1 MKISEYQKLEE
12 SVKEQDFNASFKNIN
27 KVMFFLSIFGHIASI
42 FLAYFL
48 ISKILTG
55 AITDNPLLVNIA
67 SIILLGGLEMLKR
80 EIFDKF
86 SLQQIKYK
94 SFTNPDVLPLM
105 IVSFLIVLISFYS
118 SIKGAEEF
126 SSKTKEIQTQV
137 EIDIKSYE
145 DSLNVIKNNELSK
158 INTKIENKE
167 TKIEEKDKELT
178 ELSNL
183 DDLSK
188 QQKIRIKDL
197 KSQVKFLSEEINVHK
212 SEKDTIEKR
221 NEREILK
228 YKSKIQSKGIEKKK
242 ENSDN
247 SFFFVIISTIIELL
261 ILFGIYF
268 NEYYKY
274 RSYIEFKNKIE
285 TDSNFNTYHKFN
297 SILNIIYNEETKIN
311 DKLMSSKNI
320 LELCK
325 VNGINVLQKDINNM
339 FKLFSSLGIIS
350 KGSNKYYL
358 KSKNIAQEILKKHLK
373 ID

>member
-1 MKISEYQKLEE
+1 MKISEYKKLED
-12 SVKEQDFNASFKNIN
+12 SIKEQDFNRSFKNIN
-27 KVMFFLSIFGHIASI
+27 NVMFFLSIFGHIASI

-48 ISKILTG
+48 LSKILTG
-55 AITDNPLLVNIA
+55 AIINNPILVTIS

-105 IVSFLIVLISFYS
+105 IVSIFIVSISFYS

-137 EIDIKSYE
+137 EIDIESYE
-145 DSLNVIKNNELSK
+145 DSLNLIKNNEFSK
-158 INTKIENKE
+158 INSKIENKE
-167 TKIEEKDKELT
+167 SKIEEKDKELT

-183 DDLSK
+183 VVLTSL
-188 QQKIRIKDL
+188 QKMRVKDL
-197 KSQVKFLSEEINVHK
+197 KSQVKILSEEIISLK
-212 SEKDTIEKR
+212 SEKDIVEKR
-221 NEREILK
+221 IQKEISEFKEKINLK
-228 YKSKIQSKGIEKKK
+228 EKEKKF
-242 ENSDN
+242 ENSEN

-268 NEYYKY
+268 NEYFKF
-274 RSYIEFKNKIE
+274 RSYTDFKNKIE
-285 TDSNFNTYHKFN
+285 IDGNFNSYLKFN
-297 SILNIIYNEETKIN
+297 SILNVIYNEDTKIN
-311 DKLMSSKNI
+311 DKLISSKNI
-320 LELCK
+320 LDLCK
-325 VNGINVLQKDINNM
+325 VNGINILQKDINNM

-350 KGSNKYYL
+350 KGSNKYFL
-358 KSKNIAQEILKKHLK
+358 KTKELSQQILKKYFK

>member
-1 MKISEYQKLEE
+1 MKISEYKNLED
-12 SVKEQDFNASFKNIN
+12 SIKEQDFNRSFKNIN
-27 KVMFFLSIFGHIASI
+27 NVMFFLSIFGHIASI

-48 ISKILTG
+48 LSKILTG
-55 AITDNPLLVNIA
+55 AIINNPILVTIS

-105 IVSFLIVLISFYS
+105 IVSIFIVSISFYS

-137 EIDIKSYE
+137 EIDIESYE
-145 DSLNVIKNNELSK
+145 DSLNLIKNNEFSK
-158 INTKIENKE
+158 INSKIENKE
-167 TKIEEKDKELT
+167 SKIEEKDKELT

-183 DDLSK
+183 VVLTSL
-188 QQKIRIKDL
+188 QKMRVKDL
-197 KSQVKFLSEEINVHK
+197 KSQVKILSEEIISLK
-212 SEKDTIEKR
+212 SEKDIVEKR
-221 NEREILK
+221 IQKEISEFKEKINLK
-228 YKSKIQSKGIEKKK
+228 EKEKKF
-242 ENSDN
+242 ENSEN

-268 NEYYKY
+268 NEYFKF
-274 RSYIEFKNKIE
+274 RSYTDFKNKIE
-285 TDSNFNTYHKFN
+285 IDGNFNSYLKFN
-297 SILNIIYNEETKIN
+297 SILNVIYNEDTKIN
-311 DKLMSSKNI
+311 DKLISSKNI
-320 LELCK
+320 LDLCK
-325 VNGINVLQKDINNM
+325 VNGINILQKDINNM

-350 KGSNKYYL
+350 KGSNKYFL
-358 KSKNIAQEILKKHLK
+358 KTKELSQQILKKYFK

>member
-12 SVKEQDFNASFKNIN
+12 SIKEQDFNKSFKNIN

-42 FLAYFL
+42 FLGYFL

-55 AITDNPLLVNIA
+55 AIIDNPILVTIS
-67 SIILLGGLEMLKR
+67 SIILLGGLELLKR

-86 SLQQIKYK
+86 SLQQIKLK

-105 IVSFLIVLISFYS
+105 IVSFVIVGISFYS

-126 SSKTKEIQTQV
+126 STKTKEIQTQV
-137 EIDIKSYE
+137 EVNIKSYE
-145 DSLNVIKNNELSK
+145 DSLNKIKNIELSK
-158 INTKIENKE
+158 VDSKIENKE
-167 TKIEEKDKELT
+167 FKIEEKDKELT

-183 DDLSK
+183 VELTN
-188 QQKIRIKDL
+188 QQKTRIKDL
-197 KSQVKFLSEEINVHK
+197 KSQVKFLTEEINVLK

-221 NEREILK
+221 TQREIFGFKTKLELK
-228 YKSKIQSKGIEKKK
+228 GKEKKE
-242 ENSDN
+242 ENSEN
-247 SFFFVIISTIIELL
+247 SFFFVAISAIIELL

-268 NEYYKY
+268 NEYFKY
-274 RSYIEFKNKIE
+274 RSYIDFKNKIE
-285 TDSNFNTYHKFN
+285 TDSNFNSYHKFN
-297 SILNIIYNEETKIN
+297 SILNVIYNEDIKIN
-311 DKLMSSKNI
+311 DKLISSKSI
-320 LELCK
+320 LDLCK
-325 VNGINVLQKDINNM
+325 VNGINVIQKDVNNM

-358 KSKNIAQEILKKHLK
+358 KSKNLAQEVLKKHFN

>member
-12 SVKEQDFNASFKNIN
+12 SIKEQDFNTSFKNIN
-27 KVMFFLSIFGHIASI
+27 KVMFYLSIFGHIASI

-55 AITDNPLLVNIA
+55 AITDNPLLVNIS
-67 SIILLGGLEMLKR
+67 SIILLGGLELLKR

-105 IVSFLIVLISFYS
+105 IVSTVIVGISFYS

-126 SSKTKEIQTQV
+126 SSKTKEIQSQV
-137 EIDIKSYE
+137 EVNIKSYE
-145 DSLNVIKNNELSK
+145 DSLNAIKKIELSK
-158 INTKIENKE
+158 VDSKIENNE
-167 TKIEEKDKELT
+167 SKIEEKDKELT
-178 ELSNL
+178 ELSNTI
-183 DDLSK
+183 DLTK
-188 QQKIRIKDL
+188 EQKTRIKDL
-197 KSQVKFLSEEINVHK
+197 KSQAQSLTKDISVLKA
-212 SEKDTIEKR
+212 EKDTIEKR
-221 NEREILK
+221 TEREILK
-228 YKSKIQSKGIEKKK
+228 FKIKAESKGIEKKE
-242 ENSDN
+242 ENSNN
-247 SFFFVIISTIIELL
+247 SFFFVAISTIIELL

-268 NEYYKY
+268 NEYFKY
-274 RSYIEFKNKIE
+274 RSYNDFRNKIE
-285 TDSNFNTYHKFN
+285 TDSNFNSYHKFN
-297 SILNIIYNEETKIN
+297 SILNVIYNDDTKVN

-325 VNGINVLQKDINNM
+325 VNGINVLQKDVNNM
-339 FKLFSSLGIIS
+339 FKLFASIGIIS

-358 KSKNIAQEILKKHLK
+358 KSKQNAQEVLKKHFN

>member
-1 MKISEYQKLEE
+1 MKISEYKKLED
-12 SVKEQDFNASFKNIN
+12 SIKEQDFNRSFKNIN

-48 ISKILTG
+48 LSKILTG
-55 AITDNPLLVNIA
+55 AIINNPILVTIS

-105 IVSFLIVLISFYS
+105 IVSIFIVSISFYS

-137 EIDIKSYE
+137 EIDIESYE
-145 DSLNVIKNNELSK
+145 DSLNLIKNNEFSK
-158 INTKIENKE
+158 INSKIENKE
-167 TKIEEKDKELT
+167 SKIEEKDKELT

-183 DDLSK
+183 VVLTSL
-188 QQKIRIKDL
+188 QKMRVKDL
-197 KSQVKFLSEEINVHK
+197 KFQVKILSEEIISLK
-212 SEKDTIEKR
+212 SEKDIVEKKIQ
-221 NEREILK
+221 REISKFKEKINLK
-228 YKSKIQSKGIEKKK
+228 GKEKKF
-242 ENSDN
+242 ENSEN

-268 NEYYKY
+268 NEYFKF
-274 RSYIEFKNKIE
+274 RSYTDFKNKIE
-285 TDSNFNTYHKFN
+285 IDGNFNSYLKFN
-297 SILNIIYNEETKIN
+297 SILNVIYNEDTKIN
-311 DKLMSSKNI
+311 DKLISSKNI
-320 LELCK
+320 LDLCK
-325 VNGINVLQKDINNM
+325 VNGINILQKDINNM

-350 KGSNKYYL
+350 KGSNKYFL
-358 KSKNIAQEILKKHLK
+358 KTKELSQQILKKYFK

>member
-1 MKISEYQKLEE
+1 MKISEYQKLED
-12 SVKEQDFNASFKNIN
+12 SIKEQDFNASFKNIN

-67 SIILLGGLEMLKR
+67 SVILLGGLELLKR

-105 IVSFLIVLISFYS
+105 IVSFLIVSISFYS

-126 SSKTKEIQTQV
+126 STKTKEIQTQV
-137 EIDIKSYE
+137 ETNIKSYQ
-145 DSLNVIKNNELSK
+145 DSLNSIKNIELSK
-158 INTKIENKE
+158 INTKIESKE
-167 TKIEEKDKELT
+167 SKIEEKDKELT
-178 ELSNL
+178 ELSNV

-197 KSQVKFLSEEINVHK
+197 KSQAQLLTQEINVLK

-221 NEREILK
+221 TQREILNHK
-228 YKSKIQSKGIEKKK
+228 ANVESKGIEKKE

-247 SFFFVIISTIIELL
+247 SFFFVVISTIIELL

-268 NEYYKY
+268 NEYFKY
-274 RSYIEFKNKIE
+274 RSYVDFKNKIE
-285 TDSNFNTYHKFN
+285 TDSNFNSYHKFN
-297 SILNIIYNEETKIN
+297 SILNIIYSDDTKIN
-311 DKLMSSKNI
+311 DKLMTSKTI

-358 KSKNIAQEILKKHLK
+358 KSKSIAQEVLKKHFN

>member
-1 MKISEYQKLEE
+1 MKISEYKKLED
-12 SVKEQDFNASFKNIN
+12 SIKEQDFNRSFKNIN

-48 ISKILTG
+48 LSKILTG
-55 AITDNPLLVNIA
+55 AIINNPILVTIS

-105 IVSFLIVLISFYS
+105 IVSIFIVSISFYS

-126 SSKTKEIQTQV
+126 SSRTKEIQTQV
-137 EIDIKSYE
+137 EIDIESYE
-145 DSLNVIKNNELSK
+145 DSLNLIKNNEFSK
-158 INTKIENKE
+158 INSKIENKE
-167 TKIEEKDKELT
+167 FKIEEKDKELT

-183 DDLSK
+183 VVLTSL
-188 QQKIRIKDL
+188 QKMRVKDL
-197 KSQVKFLSEEINVHK
+197 KSQVKILSEEIISLK
-212 SEKDTIEKR
+212 SEKDIVEKR
-221 NEREILK
+221 IQREISEFKEKINLK
-228 YKSKIQSKGIEKKK
+228 GKEKKL
-242 ENSDN
+242 ENSEN

-268 NEYYKY
+268 NEYFKF
-274 RSYIEFKNKIE
+274 RSYTDFKNKIE
-285 TDSNFNTYHKFN
+285 IDGNFNSYLKFN
-297 SILNIIYNEETKIN
+297 SILNVIYNEDTKIN
-311 DKLMSSKNI
+311 DKLISSKNI
-320 LELCK
+320 LDLCK
-325 VNGINVLQKDINNM
+325 VNGINILQKDINNM

-350 KGSNKYYL
+350 KGSNKYFL
-358 KSKNIAQEILKKHLK
+358 KTKELSQQILKKYFK

>member
-12 SVKEQDFNASFKNIN
+12 SIKEQDFNTSFKNIN
-27 KVMFFLSIFGHIASI
+27 KVMFYLSIFGHIASI

-55 AITDNPLLVNIA
+55 AITDNPILVTIS
-67 SIILLGGLEMLKR
+67 SIILLGGLELLKR

-86 SLQQIKYK
+86 SLQQIKLK

-105 IVSFLIVLISFYS
+105 IVSFAIVGISFYS

-126 SSKTKEIQTQV
+126 STKTKEIQTQV
-137 EIDIKSYE
+137 EVNIKSYE
-145 DSLNVIKNNELSK
+145 DSLKSIKNIELSK
-158 INTKIENKE
+158 LDSKIENKE
-167 TKIEEKDKELT
+167 FKIEEKDKELT

-183 DDLSK
+183 IVLTN
-188 QQKIRIKDL
+188 QQKTRIKDL
-197 KSQVKFLSEEINVHK
+197 KSQVKILTSEINVLK

-221 NEREILK
+221 NQSEITEFKTKLELK
-228 YKSKIQSKGIEKKK
+228 GKEKKE
-242 ENSDN
+242 ENSEN
-247 SFFFVIISTIIELL
+247 SFFFVAISTIIELL

-268 NEYYKY
+268 NEYFKY
-274 RSYIEFKNKIE
+274 RSYTDFKNKIE
-285 TDSNFNTYHKFN
+285 TDSNFNSYHKFN
-297 SILNIIYNEETKIN
+297 SMLNIIYNDDTKIN

-320 LELCK
+320 LDLCK
-325 VNGINVLQKDINNM
+325 VNGVNVIQKDVNNM

-358 KSKNIAQEILKKHLK
+358 KSKNLAQEVLKKHFN

>member
-1 MKISEYQKLEE
+1 
-12 SVKEQDFNASFKNIN
+12 
-27 KVMFFLSIFGHIASI
+27 
-42 FLAYFL
+42 
-48 ISKILTG
+48 
-55 AITDNPLLVNIA
+55 
-67 SIILLGGLEMLKR
+67 LGGLELLKR

-105 IVSFLIVLISFYS
+105 IVSFLIVSISFYS

-126 SSKTKEIQTQV
+126 STKTKEIQTQV
-137 EIDIKSYE
+137 ETNIKSYQ
-145 DSLNVIKNNELSK
+145 DSLNSIKNIELSK
-158 INTKIENKE
+158 INTKIESKE
-167 TKIEEKDKELT
+167 SKIEEKDKELT
-178 ELSNL
+178 ELSNV

-197 KSQVKFLSEEINVHK
+197 KSQAQLLTQEINVLK

-221 NEREILK
+221 TQREILNHK
-228 YKSKIQSKGIEKKK
+228 ANVESKGIEKKE

-247 SFFFVIISTIIELL
+247 SFFFVV
-261 ILFGIYF
+261 IY
-268 NEYYKY
+268 
-274 RSYIEFKNKIE
+274 
-285 TDSNFNTYHKFN
+285 SNFNSYHKFN
-297 SILNIIYNEETKIN
+297 SILNIIYSDDTKIN
-311 DKLMSSKNI
+311 DKLMSSKSI

-358 KSKNIAQEILKKHLK
+358 KSKSIAQEVLKKHFN